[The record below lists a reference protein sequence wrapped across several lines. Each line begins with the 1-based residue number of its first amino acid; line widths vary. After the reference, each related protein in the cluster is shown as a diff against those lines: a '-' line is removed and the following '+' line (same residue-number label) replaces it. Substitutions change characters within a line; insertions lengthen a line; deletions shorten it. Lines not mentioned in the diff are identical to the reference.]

1 MILNTE
7 PSMGKHPRLFYGYVI
22 VGVAFCL
29 QGVFWGT
36 YQTFGVFFNSLLD
49 DFGWSRATISSA
61 ASLGWLLLGF
71 ISIITGAVSDRF
83 GPRLAMSSCGLLFG
97 LGYFLMSSLTDIWQL
112 FLFYGLIVAVG
123 MSGVDVVPLSTVAR
137 WFAKK
142 RGMMTGITK
151 IGTGV
156 GMMVTPLAANKLI
169 LSYGWRTAYLI
180 IAIVTLVVII
190 SLAQLLRR
198 DPEEMGLSVDGGI
211 ITESQS
217 SVASEDGL
225 TLREAIRTRQ
235 FTLLCAAYLCIV
247 FCVHTI
253 MVHIVPHG
261 TAVGISG
268 TEAASVFSAIGG
280 VSIVARFVMG
290 TVGDRIGNRLALAI
304 CFFPLIA
311 ALIWLQMARE
321 LWMLLSFA
329 AFYGFSHGGFFAVIP
344 PLIAELFGTKAH
356 GGLFGII
363 FASGA
368 VGGAIGPLIAGRI
381 FDVRDSYLMAFFIL
395 TAIGI
400 LGLLLALLIRPT
412 NIEKNQRPPVEPV
425 I

>member
-1 MILNTE
+1 MAKILNPD
-7 PSMGKHPRLFYGYVI
+7 PSVGESPRLFYGYVV
-22 VGVAFCL
+22 VGVAFCM

-49 DFGWSRATISSA
+49 EFSWSRATISSA

-83 GPRLAMSSCGLLFG
+83 GPRLAMSSCGLIFG
-97 LGYFLMSSLTDIWQL
+97 LGYFLMSSLTNIWQF

-156 GMMVTPLAANKLI
+156 GMMVTPLVASNLI
-169 LSYGWRTAYLI
+169 LSYGWRTAYFI
-180 IAIVTLVVII
+180 IATITLLVII

-198 DPEEMGLSVDGGI
+198 DPEEMG
-211 ITESQS
+211 QS
-217 SVASEDGL
+217 KTQGSVAAEDGL
-225 TLREAIRTRQ
+225 TLKEAIRKKQ
-235 FTLLCAAYLCIV
+235 FILLCAAYLCIV

-261 TAVGISG
+261 IAVGVSG

-290 TVGDRIGNRLALAI
+290 VVGDRIGNRLALAI
-304 CFFPLIA
+304 CFFPLIV

-329 AFYGFSHGGFFAVIP
+329 AVYGFSHGGFFAVIP

-356 GGLFGII
+356 GGLFGIV
-363 FASGA
+363 FSSGA
-368 VGGAIGPLIAGRI
+368 VGGAIGPLMAGRI
-381 FDVRDSYLMAFFIL
+381 FDLTDSYQMAFFIL
-395 TAIGI
+395 TSIGI
-400 LGLLLALLIRPT
+400 LGLLFTLWIRPT
-412 NIEKNQRPPVEPV
+412 SIKKNR
-425 I
+425 

>member
-1 MILNTE
+1 MILNPK
-7 PSMGKHPRLFYGYVI
+7 PSMGQSPRLFYGYVV

-29 QGVFWGT
+29 QGLFWGT
-36 YQTFGVFFNSLLD
+36 YQTFGVFFNSFVD
-49 DFGWSRATISSA
+49 EFGWSRATISSA

-97 LGYFLMSSLTDIWQL
+97 LGYFLMSSLSDIWQL

-156 GMMVTPLAANKLI
+156 GMMVTPLVANKLI
-169 LSYGWRTAYLI
+169 LSYGWRTAYII
-180 IAIVTLVVII
+180 IATITLLVVI

-198 DPEEMGLSVDGGI
+198 DPEEMGQSKA
-211 ITESQS
+211 QS
-217 SVASEDGL
+217 SVAAEDGL
-225 TLREAIRTRQ
+225 TLKEAIRTKQ
-235 FTLLCAAYLCIV
+235 FILLCAAYLCIV

-261 TAVGISG
+261 IAVGVSG
-268 TEAASVFSAIGG
+268 TEAARVFSAIGG

-290 TVGDRIGNRLALAI
+290 VVGDRIGNRLALAI
-304 CFFPLIA
+304 CFFPLIV

-321 LWMLLSFA
+321 LWMLLLFA
-329 AFYGFSHGGFFAVIP
+329 TIYGFSHGGFFAVIP

-356 GGLFGII
+356 GGLFGIV
-363 FASGA
+363 FSSGA
-368 VGGAIGPLIAGRI
+368 VGGAIGPLMAGRI
-381 FDVRDSYLMAFFIL
+381 FDLTDSYRMAFFIL
-395 TAIGI
+395 ISIAI
-400 LGLLLALLIRPT
+400 LGLLLTLWIRPT
-412 NIEKNQRPPVEPV
+412 SIEKNR
-425 I
+425 